1 MSLILSGTDGLSDVD
16 GSAATPA
23 IRGTDANTGI
33 FFPAADT
40 IAFAEGGAEVARFDS
55 SGNFGLGVTPSAWA
69 ANSAAFQN
77 SAGSIWRFG
86 TGNIYL
92 GQNYYY
98 NGTNR
103 IFVNNGY
110 ASEYNQN
117 GSSHNWYSSNNGTAG
132 GTVSQTQVLGV
143 GIATTLFLQGAS
155 ASVSGTGISF
165 PATQSASTDA
175 NTLDDYE
182 EGTLTT
188 TFSSPVNLTGTPA
201 LGKGRYTK
209 VGRLV
214 SIQGEVTGY
223 SITTANTLTYFV
235 MTLPFVT
242 VGNTEAF
249 SGSVT
254 ETNSYSVG
262 TILDSSSGSDNTIFL
277 GFRAASVPSSGSAT
291 YHFSLTYMSA

>member
-1 MSLILSGTDGLSDVD
+1 MASSINASTTAGVVT
-16 GSAATPA
+16 T
-23 IRGTDANTGI
+23 
-33 FFPAADT
+33 ADT
-40 IAFAEGGAEVARFDS
+40 SGVLNIQTAGTTAITIDASQNVGQNGAA
-55 SGNFGLGVTPSAWA
+55 SAWA
-69 ANSAAFQN
+69 G
-77 SAGSIWRFG
+77 AGRYAYQINDTVVGYFASKTRGEF
-86 TGNIYL
+86 TC
-92 GQNYYY
+92 NYYY
-98 NGTNR
+98 NGSVDSY
-103 IFVNNGY
+103 IQNGY
-110 ASEYNQN
+110 AGLYLIDSTTGN
-117 GSSHNWYSSNNGTAG
+117 HTWYTAPNNTSGANATMTTTASMTLNNTG
-132 GTVSQTQVLGV
+132 ALALRGASTSANGV
-143 GIATTLFLQGAS
+143 GIT
-155 ASVSGTGISF
+155 F

-235 MTLPFVT
+235 MTLPFIT
-242 VGNTEAF
+242 VSNTEAF